1 MTPYELITIAVSL
14 VGVFITTLFNLV
26 CFFYKMGRFEEKLQN
41 LEKKQEK
48 HNNVIERMAKAEDKL
63 DSAHHRIDDFNNQ
76 FAILNEKVDDFK
88 DILIEKLR

>member
-1 MTPYELITIAVSL
+1 MTPYELITIAVAL
-14 VGVFITTLFNLV
+14 VGVFITTLINLV

-48 HNNVIERMAKAEDKL
+48 HNNVIERMARAEDKL
-63 DSAHHRIDDFNNQ
+63 DSAHHRIDDFSDQ

-88 DILIEKLR
+88 DILIDKLR

>member
-1 MTPYELITIAVSL
+1 MTPYELITIAVAL
-14 VGVFITTLFNLV
+14 VGVFITTLVNLV

-76 FAILNEKVDDFK
+76 FEKKKKKVDDFK